1 VKTFKKNSQS
11 IKLPYKFTEKIDL
24 EKEKILMFIDNLIEK
39 IKEKNNPTVVG
50 LDPKIDYVPN
60 FIKEEM
66 FEKYGANLKG
76 VAEAI
81 LKFNKIL
88 IDSLYDIVPAVK
100 PQLAYYEMYGLEG
113 IRVFYE
119 TCKYAKQKGLIVIA
133 DGKRNDIGPTAEA
146 YSSAFLGKTKIDE
159 NIMEDVFDVDALTV
173 NPYLG
178 IDGIK
183 PFVNDCVNYGKG
195 IFILVKTSNKS
206 SGQIQDLL
214 TQEGKSIYEKV
225 AEYVDDWGSKAIG
238 KYGYSSVGAVVGATY
253 PNQAKILRR
262 ILKNAYILVPGYG
275 AQGGT
280 ARDVA
285 HSFKSDGLGAIVN
298 ASRSIMCAYKDEQW
312 KGIYTEDR
320 FHEAS
325 RAEALRMKDDI
336 NQAIS

>member
-1 VKTFKKNSQS
+1 
-11 IKLPYKFTEKIDL
+11 
-24 EKEKILMFIDNLIEK
+24 MFIDNLIEK

-66 FEKYGANLKG
+66 FEKYGTSLKG
-76 VAEAI
+76 AAEAI

-100 PQLAYYEMYGLEG
+100 PQLAYYEMYGIEG

-119 TCKYAKQKGLIVIA
+119 TCKYAKEKGLICIA
-133 DGKRNDIGPTAEA
+133 DGKRNDIGTTAEA
-146 YSSAFLGKTKIDE
+146 YSSAFLGKTKIDD
-159 NIMEDVFDVDALTV
+159 NTMESAFDVDALTV

-178 IDGIK
+178 VDGIK
-183 PFVNDCVNYGKG
+183 PFINDCANFGKG
-195 IFILVKTSNKS
+195 IFVLVKTSNKS

-214 TQEGKSIYEKV
+214 TQEGKSVYEKM
-225 AEYVDDWGSKAIG
+225 AEYVNDWGANVIG

-253 PNQAKILRR
+253 PNQAKILRK

-285 HSFKSDGLGAIVN
+285 HSFRSDGLGAIVN
-298 ASRSIMCAYKDEQW
+298 ASRSIMCAYKDEKW
-312 KGIYTEDR
+312 KGIYTEER
-320 FHEAS
+320 FNEAS
-325 RAEALRMKDDI
+325 RAEALRMKEDI
-336 NQAIS
+336 NQAIY